1 MKQTFNWSTLYSH
14 QTQAAP
20 EVEQVTFG
28 DGYEQ
33 ARPKGL
39 NPDLRTYSLT
49 KNARRHEI
57 DDVDAFLTEHGG
69 FKSFYWYSPVRY
81 KEVLVKCD
89 GWSRTPPD
97 TINGSISMTFREVV
111 A

>member
-1 MKQTFNWSTLYSH
+1 MKQTFYWSVSYST

-20 EVEQVTFG
+20 EVESVGFG

-39 NPDLRTYSLT
+39 NPDLRQYSLT
-49 KNARRHEI
+49 KNARRNDI
-57 DDVDAFLTEHGG
+57 DDVDAFLTEHGAY
-69 FKSFYWYSPVRY
+69 KSFWWYSPVRY
-81 KEVLVKCD
+81 KEVLVKCRS
-89 GWSRTPPD
+89 WSRTPPD
-97 TINGSISMTFREVV
+97 TINGSISMTFEEVV